1 MIRGIVLSTFN
12 KSTLYTYYSVFLLY
26 LQKNYQKHNK
36 LLVFLLCFMQINRDQ
51 EGFFFYY
58 SFNKIVTY
66 ITLTLLP
73 STRSIYENK

>member
-1 MIRGIVLSTFN
+1 
-12 KSTLYTYYSVFLLY
+12 
-26 LQKNYQKHNK
+26 
-36 LLVFLLCFMQINRDQ
+36 MQINTDQ
-51 EGFFFYY
+51 QGFFFFFY

>member
-1 MIRGIVLSTFN
+1 
-12 KSTLYTYYSVFLLY
+12 
-26 LQKNYQKHNK
+26 
-36 LLVFLLCFMQINRDQ
+36 MQINTDQ
-51 EGFFFYY
+51 QGFFFFY